1 MDLERTIISALDA
14 IDERITVIDEEG
26 RIVFCNRA
34 YRELLKRE
42 LGEKALPV
50 EGKLLR
56 ELRPG
61 ARLPDVLRDGKPAV
75 RILRKESA
83 SSYFANTYPIREEG
97 KVRGGISVGLN
108 IQDAYLLTE
117 EYKKYEQKRQQAIK
131 TVNQRS
137 AARYTFDD
145 IVAVDPRSKAIKAF
159 AYRIAQ
165 SDVTVLL
172 QSETGTGKELYA
184 QAIHNASGRHREMF
198 VPVNCANFT
207 SSMLESELFGYV
219 DGAFTGA
226 KKGGKIGLFEAANGG
241 TLFLD
246 EISEMDLPL
255 QSKLLRALQER
266 RIRPVGGV
274 REVDVDVRII
284 AACNADL
291 AQYVENGKFRKDLY
305 FRLDIASVKVPP
317 LRDRPE
323 DIPELSKV
331 IIQEMAAKMKRPL
344 SITSEAVMSLQ
355 RYHWPGNVRELR
367 NVLELSAFMTSGE
380 TIEESDLPPLA
391 QDLEEP
397 DPVPLKERIRAYEL
411 QEIRRTVQR
420 YGDTT
425 EGKCL
430 AAKALGIS
438 LSTLYR
444 KLDASLP

>member
-26 RIVFCNRA
+26 RIVFCIRA

-145 IVAVDPRSKAIKAF
+145 IVAVNPRSKAVRAF

-165 SDVTVLL
+165 AHVTVML
-172 QSETGTGKELYA
+172 Q
-184 QAIHNASGRHREMF
+184 
-198 VPVNCANFT
+198 
-207 SSMLESELFGYV
+207 
-219 DGAFTGA
+219 
-226 KKGGKIGLFEAANGG
+226 
-241 TLFLD
+241 
-246 EISEMDLPL
+246 
-255 QSKLLRALQER
+255 
-266 RIRPVGGV
+266 
-274 REVDVDVRII
+274 
-284 AACNADL
+284 
-291 AQYVENGKFRKDLY
+291 
-305 FRLDIASVKVPP
+305 
-317 LRDRPE
+317 
-323 DIPELSKV
+323 
-331 IIQEMAAKMKRPL
+331 
-344 SITSEAVMSLQ
+344 
-355 RYHWPGNVRELR
+355 
-367 NVLELSAFMTSGE
+367 
-380 TIEESDLPPLA
+380 
-391 QDLEEP
+391 
-397 DPVPLKERIRAYEL
+397 
-411 QEIRRTVQR
+411 
-420 YGDTT
+420 
-425 EGKCL
+425 
-430 AAKALGIS
+430 
-438 LSTLYR
+438 
-444 KLDASLP
+444 

>member
-1 MDLERTIISALDA
+1 
-14 IDERITVIDEEG
+14 
-26 RIVFCNRA
+26 
-34 YRELLKRE
+34 
-42 LGEKALPV
+42 
-50 EGKLLR
+50 
-56 ELRPG
+56 
-61 ARLPDVLRDGKPAV
+61 
-75 RILRKESA
+75 
-83 SSYFANTYPIREEG
+83 
-97 KVRGGISVGLN
+97 
-108 IQDAYLLTE
+108 
-117 EYKKYEQKRQQAIK
+117 
-131 TVNQRS
+131 
-137 AARYTFDD
+137 
-145 IVAVDPRSKAIKAF
+145 
-159 AYRIAQ
+159 
-165 SDVTVLL
+165 
-172 QSETGTGKELYA
+172 
-184 QAIHNASGRHREMF
+184 
-198 VPVNCANFT
+198 
-207 SSMLESELFGYV
+207 
-219 DGAFTGA
+219 
-226 KKGGKIGLFEAANGG
+226 
-241 TLFLD
+241 
-246 EISEMDLPL
+246 MDLPL